1 MLSFNRKEWILFFRK
16 GESGDL
22 RTTSC
27 YPQIVNLD
35 KYAGLQTIII
45 YFIFPT
51 IMLEIF
57 LTREKRMCYPY
68 IKIIGKSEVHILI
81 VEKIMEGFV

>member
-1 MLSFNRKEWILFFRK
+1 
-16 GESGDL
+16 
-22 RTTSC
+22 
-27 YPQIVNLD
+27 
-35 KYAGLQTIII
+35 
-45 YFIFPT
+45 
-51 IMLEIF
+51 MLEIF